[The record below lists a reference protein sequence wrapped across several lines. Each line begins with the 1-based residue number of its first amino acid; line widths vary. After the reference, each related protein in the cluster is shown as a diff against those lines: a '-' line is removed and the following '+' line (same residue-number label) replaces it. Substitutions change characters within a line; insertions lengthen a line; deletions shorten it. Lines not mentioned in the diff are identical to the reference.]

1 LDVIAAPGQLNRS
14 ALTLMKYRNQL
25 LQAKFLSLT
34 TIIFLVLVSATTCG
48 FADGLSV
55 RTIFVQWKP
64 ASGKPITRGLK
75 NIELT
80 QREIAILTSQQV
92 GGTFTVVGT
101 QVHGQHNDSNNQTR
115 VVIVMQRQIDRPVEL
130 RQPISDA
137 VYLQLNNEWKLL
149 PAGTKTN
156 DRLIRLEPSPQ
167 GADQTMYWFQ
177 LPDGARQGGNAFI
190 W

>member
-1 LDVIAAPGQLNRS
+1 VNL
-14 ALTLMKYRNQL
+14 RNQL
-25 LQAKFLSLT
+25 PRIKFFSLT
-34 TIIFLVLVSATTCG
+34 AIVILVLVSATTCG
-48 FADGLSV
+48 FADGPSV

-80 QREIAILTSQQV
+80 QPEIAILTSRQV
-92 GGTFTVVGT
+92 GGTLTVVGS
-101 QVHGQHNDSNNQTR
+101 QVHGQRSDPNNQTR
-115 VVIVMQRQIDRPVEL
+115 IVIVMQHQIDRPVEL

-137 VYLQLNNEWKLL
+137 VYLQLNDEWKLL

>member
-1 LDVIAAPGQLNRS
+1 MNH
-14 ALTLMKYRNQL
+14 RNHVR
-25 LQAKFLSLT
+25 AKFFLLATVVSLV
-34 TIIFLVLVSATTCG
+34 FVSVATSG
-48 FADGLSV
+48 FADGPSV

-64 ASGKPITRGLK
+64 GTGKLITRALK

-80 QREIAILTSQQV
+80 QPEIAVLTSQRV
-92 GGTFTVVGT
+92 AGTLTVVGS
-101 QVHGQHNDSNNQTR
+101 QVHGQHNDANNQTR
-115 VVIVMQRQIDRPVEL
+115 IVIVMQHQIDRPVEL
-130 RQPISDA
+130 HQPLMNA
-137 VYLQLNNEWKLL
+137 VYLQLNDEWKLL

-177 LPDGARQGGNAFI
+177 LPDGAHQGGNAFI

>member
-1 LDVIAAPGQLNRS
+1 MLHA
-14 ALTLMKYRNQL
+14 KL
-25 LQAKFLSLT
+25 LLPA
-34 TIIFLVLVSATTCG
+34 TIVFVVLVSVASCG
-48 FADGLSV
+48 YADDPSV

-64 ASGKPITRGLK
+64 ASVKPITRALK

-80 QREIAILTSQQV
+80 QPEIAILTSQQV
-92 GGTFTVVGT
+92 GGTLTVVGT
-101 QVHGQHNDSNNQTR
+101 QVHGQHNDPNNQTR
-115 VVIVMQRQIDRPVEL
+115 IVIVMQHQIDHPVDL
-130 RQPISDA
+130 HQPITDA
-137 VYLQLNNEWKLL
+137 VYLQLNDEWKLL

-156 DRLIRLEPSPQ
+156 DRLIRLEPSAQ